1 MKFSRTAYRK
11 KFGFIYMQLIT
22 FVILYQMYIFMIR
35 HDEEYRHAVS
45 FLNWGD
51 IHVDKEYGGWG
62 GGQKYRQK
70 TDKYKKRRKETD

>member
-1 MKFSRTAYRK
+1 
-11 KFGFIYMQLIT
+11 
-22 FVILYQMYIFMIR
+22 MIR

-70 TDKYKKRRKETD
+70 LTSTKREEKKLTNYSNSWDYGCVVRFFVTDII